1 MRSGEDDA
9 MPSLQDIQSRGQTL
23 RERVE
28 KIVRSKLDEE
38 DAARV
43 QELLATLDKATD
55 VLVKGKN
62 ELEETE
68 QKLMLQTGEFLLAE
82 EELVPVE
89 SEAEQIPVPSPANF
103 PKAVESTPEEDEN
116 G

>member
-1 MRSGEDDA
+1 MRGGEDDA

-43 QELLATLDKATD
+43 HELLATLDKATD

-68 QKLMLQTGEFLLAE
+68 QKLMLQTGEFLLVE
-82 EELVPVE
+82 EELAQVE
-89 SEAEQIPVPSPANF
+89 SEAELTPVLTPANF
-103 PKAVESTPEEDEN
+103 PQAVELPPEED
-116 G
+116 